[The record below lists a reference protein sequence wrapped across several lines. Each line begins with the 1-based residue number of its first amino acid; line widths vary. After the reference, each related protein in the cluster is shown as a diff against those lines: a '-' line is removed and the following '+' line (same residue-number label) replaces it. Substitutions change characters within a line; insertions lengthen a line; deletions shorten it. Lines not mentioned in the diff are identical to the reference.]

1 MFERAKGLLRDTR
14 GAIFTEYLVITS
26 FVALATAPAVLYCAW
41 AVASHYARVR
51 WYILC
56 PFP

>member
-1 MFERAKGLLRDTR
+1 MVERSMGLLRDTR
-14 GAIFTEYLVITS
+14 GAIFTEYLVIMG

-41 AVASHYARVR
+41 AVATHFARVR

>member
-1 MFERAKGLLRDTR
+1 MVKRARGLLDDTG

-26 FVALATAPAVLYCAW
+26 FVALATAPGVLYCAW
-41 AVASHYARVR
+41 AVAQHFALVR
-51 WYILC
+51 WFVLT